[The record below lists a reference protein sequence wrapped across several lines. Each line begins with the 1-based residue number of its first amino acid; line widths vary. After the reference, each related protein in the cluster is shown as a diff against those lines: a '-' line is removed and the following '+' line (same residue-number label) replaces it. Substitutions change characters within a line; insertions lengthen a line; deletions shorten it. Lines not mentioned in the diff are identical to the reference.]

1 MDCLFC
7 GFPER
12 GYKPA
17 PEKEFICSRCIQIL
31 LLADQEEL
39 SRAYSKAIEMGYS
52 GKAKAI
58 QSFLIPEETNAKEAK
73 ITKRNMA
80 RKRTMRTFRLT
91 SEQLRAQP
99 SAL

>member
-7 GFPER
+7 GFPDIAYR
-12 GYKPA
+12 PA
-17 PEKEFICSRCIQIL
+17 PEKEFICSRCTQIL

-39 SRAYSKAIEMGYS
+39 NRAHIKAVEIGYS

-58 QSFLIPEETNAKEAK
+58 ESFLIPEETNAREAK

-80 RKRTMRTFRLT
+80 RKRIMRAFRPT
-91 SEQLRAQP
+91 RDQLRTQP
-99 SAL
+99 AAF